1 MDLENEVQDQG
12 VDEARVKREREQY
25 NEGLQRET
33 YNKVLSHTRHFYHQR
48 RTEVI
53 EKEMAYAHG
62 RRVLELG
69 STTWYWYVDAKGY
82 HPEFSFSINISEEE
96 LKKGDG
102 LLEKCDVKPTFAL
115 MDAQR
120 LAFADQSLDMV
131 YGAAMLHHLD
141 HIMALDEIKRVLKPD
156 GKMFF
161 IEPLDVNP
169 VAKLVRLMTPKAR
182 TVDEQPWRLREL
194 REVNERFDC
203 IYYYEEFLSVPLGV
217 VSKIFFKSPDNWLTR
232 FAYGLDRSIDKHL
245 PFMRPLYRQL
255 IVVGTP
261 KK

>member
-1 MDLENEVQDQG
+1 MSLEEQKPRVEVN
-12 VDEARVKREREQY
+12 EARVNREREQY

-33 YNKVLSHTRHFYHQR
+33 YNKVLSHTRHFYTQR
-48 RTEVI
+48 RIEVLK
-53 EKEMAYAHG
+53 KEMSYAQG
-62 RRVLELG
+62 RRILELG
-69 STTWYWYVDAKGY
+69 STTWYWYVDKYGIK
-82 HPEFSFSINISEEE
+82 PELSFSINISEAE
-96 LKKGDG
+96 LRKGDD
-102 LLEKCDVKPTFAL
+102 LLQKCAVKPVFSL

-120 LAFADQSLDMV
+120 LAFADNSLDMV

-141 HIMALDEIKRVLKPD
+141 HVVALDEIKRVLKPD
-156 GKMFF
+156 GRMLF

-169 VAKLVRLMTPKAR
+169 VSKLVRLLTPKAR
-182 TVDEQPWRLREL
+182 TVDEQPWRLKEL

-203 IYYYEEFLSVPLGV
+203 TYYYEEFLCVPVGII
-217 VSKIFFKSPDNWLTR
+217 SKLFFKSPDNWLTR
-232 FAYGLDRSIDKHL
+232 FAYKLDRKIDQHM